1 MAKGGF
7 AMNKKSILCLMFSC
21 VFMVGFLVP
30 GESRAKAPDKVKIGL
45 MFGLTGAAS
54 PIGPVQLDGAKLAIK
69 EINASGGVKFGN
81 KKALIETLVR
91 DDESKPDIAIRRFR
105 ELVEESKVHVVV
117 GQTFAPIS
125 AALNKEVKKTPVPY
139 FPVNVVAINMFE
151 KGEMAETTFAIH
163 GAAYSIGYA
172 GAAYIVDKLG
182 YKNIVFF
189 GPAYAFGRDQWA
201 GAKAAFDKRGVKV
214 EYVESPVGTSDY
226 TSYLLKIGEKKP
238 EIVML
243 AHWGVDAINVLKQT
257 YETGLKKKSK
267 IWFDWMTNSFG
278 SGVPPEA
285 LEGVY
290 SLMSWYYDMKGFQD
304 AAIVKASDAFTKKFM
319 KEYNYPPDP
328 YSAMAYEGVKEAV
341 RAMELAQST
350 DGKAMAKAL
359 MASPKFNSMKGQ
371 GVWRADHQPL
381 FKYGAYVVVGKG
393 AKERKDQKWDLVK
406 IVGAYTGEDY
416 LPALSTIGY

>member
-1 MAKGGF
+1 MCNKIKLLVLFSMVLIFGAGLIIPGG
-7 AMNKKSILCLMFSC
+7 AQ
-21 VFMVGFLVP
+21 
-30 GESRAKAPDKVKIGL
+30 AAAPDKIRVGL
-45 MFGLTGAAS
+45 LFGLTGAAS
-54 PIGPVQLDGAKLAIK
+54 PIGPLQLDGAKLAIK
-69 EINASGGVKFGN
+69 EINAAGGVKLEG
-81 KKALIETLVR
+81 KRVPIEFFVK

-105 ELVEESKVHVVV
+105 EMIDENKVNVIV

-125 AALNKEVKKTPVPY
+125 AALNKEVKKTPIAY
-139 FPVNVVAINMFE
+139 FPVNVVAATMFE
-151 KGEMAETTFAIH
+151 KNEMAETTFAIH
-163 GAAYSIGYA
+163 GSAYSAGYA
-172 GAAYIVDKLG
+172 GASYIVDKLG
-182 YKNIVFF
+182 YKKIIFF

-238 EIVML
+238 DIVML

-267 IWFDWMTNSFG
+267 IWFDWMTNAFG

-304 AAIVKASDAFTKKFM
+304 AAIVKASDAFARKFQA
-319 KEYNYPPDP
+319 EYKYPPDP
-328 YSAMAYEGVKEAV
+328 YSAMAYEGVMEAV

-359 MASPKFNSMKGQ
+359 MASPKFESMKGQ
-371 GVWRADHQPL
+371 GVWRADHQPI
-381 FKYGAYVVVGKG
+381 FKYGAYVVMGKG
-393 AKERKDQKWDLVK
+393 AKERKDKKWDLVK
-406 IVGAYTGEDY
+406 IIGAYTGEDY
-416 LPALSTIGY
+416 LPALSALGYK